1 MSLMKRELLRLDF
14 TISSVSSV
22 ITGFRSKE
30 SWNFIDNWKILYVEL
45 RLYVFFISKSSSNSI
60 FIQGMETNHVFVLF
74 RYFDRCKDI
83 LILLEIVQRLRIGLV
98 INIFFLEMCITFFQF
113 IQFITCLNFGIGQ

>member
-1 MSLMKRELLRLDF
+1 MKRELLRLDF

-45 RLYVFFISKSSSNSI
+45 RLYVFFISNSSSNSI

-74 RYFDRCKDI
+74 RYFDRYKDI

-113 IQFITCLNFGIGQ
+113 IQFII

>member
-45 RLYVFFISKSSSNSI
+45 RLYVFFISNSSSNSI

-74 RYFDRCKDI
+74 RYFDRYKDI

-113 IQFITCLNFGIGQ
+113 IQFIICLNFGIGQ

>member
-1 MSLMKRELLRLDF
+1 MKRELLRLDF

-45 RLYVFFISKSSSNSI
+45 RLYVFFISNSSSNSI

-74 RYFDRCKDI
+74 RYFDRYKDI

-98 INIFFLEMCITFFQF
+98 INIFFLEMCIMFFQF

>member
-45 RLYVFFISKSSSNSI
+45 RLYVFFISNSSSNSI

-74 RYFDRCKDI
+74 RYFDRYKDI

-98 INIFFLEMCITFFQF
+98 INIFFLEMCIMFFQF